1 MKRFL
6 ISFLLLLFCGLAS
19 LSAQPKKTLVFDH
32 NTQNLGTISVSENGY
47 TAVYS
52 FTNAGLLP
60 LQIQV
65 VSEPCI
71 CTKASWPKEEIA
83 PGDKGEITITYQAN
97 EPNDNMS
104 LTFYV
109 YSNGIPN
116 PAVIFLKAK
125 VKGSKNKPAS
135 GTADPT
141 AGE

>member
-19 LSAQPKKTLVFDH
+19 LSAQPKKTLVFDN
-32 NTQNLGTISVSENGY
+32 NTQNLGTIHVSENGY

-60 LQIQV
+60 LHIQV

-71 CTKASWPKEEIA
+71 CTKAAWPKEEIA

-125 VKGSKNKPAS
+125 VKGAK
-135 GTADPT
+135 
-141 AGE
+141 